1 MPSAETKD
9 LSTPSRYA
17 RLAYLDGLR
26 GWAAFAVFFGHLIK
40 RFGFQYDDLPKEGL
54 VGKLLY
60 KTPFDFLINGSYS
73 VRIFFII
80 SGFSLSYYYFVNHS
94 REKLMEMAFLRIFRL
109 GVPMVCSAV
118 IIDGCLRMGWYH
130 TRIIEPDFWSAV
142 VGTVTEYLLG
152 IKQGYSSY
160 NSVFWTMTYE
170 YYASMAIFFMLM
182 LAGNLSF
189 RKRALIYLVLGGV
202 LRDSIYLGFLFGV
215 LLCDLT
221 VSFEIQEK
229 LKRKISCQAFCRIE
243 FVVFLLYLSIFTV
256 LKQFPRFW
264 SILAYLIGENLLE
277 YIMLSFLVVM
287 ATLNGKYSRFLSNAL
302 SGMLGKLSL
311 SLYFVH
317 LPVIYTFSMWLH
329 GSIAPWFEDP
339 IMAAMITI
347 GVTIPVAFFFSY
359 LFWALI
365 EARLVRSVLSSLRQ
379 GFGWLSDRFRPYALF
394 ATKRTLS

>member
-1 MPSAETKD
+1 MSSDKTKE
-9 LSTPSRYA
+9 LPTPSRYA

-26 GWAAFAVFFGHLIK
+26 GWAALAVFLGHLIR
-40 RFGFQYDDLPKEGL
+40 RFGFQYNELPENGL

-60 KTPFDFLINGSYS
+60 KTPFDLLINGSYS

-130 TRIIEPDFWSAV
+130 TRVIEPDFWSAV

-160 NSVFWTMTYE
+160 NAVFWTMTYE

-182 LAGNLSF
+182 LAGNF
-189 RKRALIYLVLGGV
+189 FFWKRALIYLVLGV
-202 LRDSIYLGFLFGV
+202 LLRDSIYLGFLLGV
-215 LLCDLT
+215 FLCDLT
-221 VSFEIQEK
+221 VNFEIQEK
-229 LKRKISCQAFCRIE
+229 LKKRVSCLVFHRIE
-243 FVVFLLYLSIFTV
+243 FVVFLSYLSIFTV
-256 LKQFPRFW
+256 LKQFPRLW
-264 SILAYLIGENLLE
+264 SVLAYLIGENLFE
-277 YIMLSFLVVM
+277 YIMLFFLVVM
-287 ATLNGKYSRFLSNAL
+287 ATLNGKYSRFLSNSV

-317 LPVIYTFSMWLH
+317 MPVIYTFSMWLH

-339 IMAAMITI
+339 VMAAMTTI
-347 GVTIPVAFFFSY
+347 GVTLPVTFFLSY
-359 LFWALI
+359 LFWAII

-379 GFGWLSDRFRPYALF
+379 WFGWLSDSFRPYALF
-394 ATKRTLS
+394 GMNRILS